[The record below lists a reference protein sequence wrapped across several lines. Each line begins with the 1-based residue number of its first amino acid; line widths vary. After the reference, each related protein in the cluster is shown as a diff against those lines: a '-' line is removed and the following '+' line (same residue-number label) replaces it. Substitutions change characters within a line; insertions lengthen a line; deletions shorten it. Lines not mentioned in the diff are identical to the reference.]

1 MAETKVE
8 SSKVTGEGVAAGSQT
23 TLCPVWEPEE
33 KGCSNSEP
41 TKTERRLNLQERQPL
56 HLRSSYM
63 FLEDSQVEMSGD
75 QQGLD
80 I

>member
-1 MAETKVE
+1 MT
-8 SSKVTGEGVAAGSQT
+8 S
-23 TLCPVWEPEE
+23 CPVWETE
-33 KGCSNSEP
+33 KRGCYISEP
-41 TKTERRLNLQERQPL
+41 TKTERRLNLQERQPFP
-56 HLRSSYM
+56 LRSSYR